1 MSKYFAKVLLFLQ
14 IRNTRVH
21 SLRIVPKKGDFFTNC
36 PTIFTQCKKTHPKM
50 RFLGIQIVRVIEL
63 EFKIIR
69 HSKAF

>member
-1 MSKYFAKVLLFLQ
+1 MNKG
-14 IRNTRVH
+14 
-21 SLRIVPKKGDFFTNC
+21 VPKVHNFFNIC
-36 PTIFTQCKKTHPKM
+36 KDLHKKTHPKM